1 MQDRIS
7 MDKPRSHLHTSL
19 LLLFGLL
26 SFSLKA
32 QPWLNYKLTPRG
44 DTINRLDQQ
53 KMKQGPWVLR
63 FETLRGEP
71 GCEEEG
77 YFLNDKKD
85 GAWRRYSLMGDL
97 IARENYKG
105 GFRDGKQ
112 QYFTSMGDLLR
123 DESWKSVDP
132 KNPYDTIIVPDLDH
146 PDRMIE
152 KVIKHE
158 AAEVKNGTWTYYDPM
173 MGTVVKTER
182 FVFGQPEK
190 SIQRPLIPQKPPSSD
205 SSATPLKKVLPKA
218 VQDYEKVKKK
228 GKG

>member
-1 MQDRIS
+1 MQYRNSGVMPRILL
-7 MDKPRSHLHTSL
+7 PTTLGVLFNLFILSL
-19 LLLFGLL
+19 N
-26 SFSLKA
+26 A
-32 QPWLNYKLTPRG
+32 QPWLSYKLTPRG

-85 GAWRRYSLMGDL
+85 GAWRRFSLMGDL
-97 IARENYKG
+97 IAREQYKG
-105 GFRDGKQ
+105 GFREGKQ
-112 QYFTSMGDLLR
+112 QYFTQMGDLLR
-123 DESWKSVDP
+123 EEGWRSVDP
-132 KNPYDTIIVPDLDH
+132 KNPYDTILVPDLDH

-152 KVIKHE
+152 KIIKHE

-190 SIQRPLIPQKPPSSD
+190 NMQQPIRTNLVVPQKDTTERPKKLPPQ
-205 SSATPLKKVLPKA
+205 A
-218 VQDYEKVKKK
+218 VQDWEKAKKK

>member
-1 MQDRIS
+1 MQYRNSKVMPRIL
-7 MDKPRSHLHTSL
+7 LHTTLGVLFNLFILSL
-19 LLLFGLL
+19 D
-26 SFSLKA
+26 A
-32 QPWLNYKLTPRG
+32 QPWLSYKLTPRG
-44 DTINRLDQQ
+44 DTINRLDQR

-85 GAWRRYSLMGDL
+85 GAWRRFSLMGDL
-97 IARENYKG
+97 IAREQYKG
-105 GFRDGKQ
+105 GFREGKQ
-112 QYFTSMGDLLR
+112 QYFTQMGDLLR

-132 KNPYDTIIVPDLDH
+132 KNPYDTILVPDLDH

-173 MGTVVKTER
+173 MGTVIKTER

-190 SIQRPLIPQKPPSSD
+190 NMQQPIRTNLAVPQKDTTARPKKLPPQ
-205 SSATPLKKVLPKA
+205 A
-218 VQDYEKVKKK
+218 VQDWEKAKKK